1 MYFQM
6 LPQLAVPDKNP
17 CPVLSLGHGIGLNAA
32 KSGIWPQESFSKG
45 KQKGKALQAQMVRGW
60 VCALSFFSYMKIGSQ
75 KLMTEAEVNITSLQS
90 EATDA
95 NLWERR
101 GYKTFLHTN
110 SHWKKSLLRGSE
122 SSGKLLWAALLPDIL
137 RCHYSRARP
146 SVWALGD
153 GVLPDDAFQ
162 ARFFWHRIWK
172 ICKCQC
178 VPSQK

>member
-1 MYFQM
+1 MELDWM
-6 LPQLAVPDKNP
+6 QLSRAFDRRS
-17 CPVLSLGHGIGLNAA
+17 LSVKVSRKGRLCRHRWSEVGSVHSL
-32 KSGIWPQESFSKG
+32 SSPIWK
-45 KQKGKALQAQMVRGW
+45 
-60 VCALSFFSYMKIGSQ
+60 SQ

-95 NLWERR
+95 NLRERH